1 METKVVKLYNTRMSW
16 RISWII
22 ASFLLSISIIIRQHL
37 FFIYYY
43 LIFAGIISLFWSLS
57 LFAII
62 NENRII
68 FYIMRFLKRKKVS
81 VKWSK
86 IKNIAYVKVKKKYR
100 TKNMGIDTG
109 LFAPVDLEDHEGFLI
124 ELKEPITEKI
134 LLGRNK
140 KLNEKYSFQVEDNR
154 MIFLDS
160 CPEGGFLKLFISLKQ
175 IGGDKV
181 ENNKSFENK
190 TIKKYRHYTDL
201 CIFIF
206 TIALLTFKIL
216 Q

>member
-1 METKVVKLYNTRMSW
+1 
-16 RISWII
+16 
-22 ASFLLSISIIIRQHL
+22 
-37 FFIYYY
+37 
-43 LIFAGIISLFWSLS
+43 
-57 LFAII
+57 
-62 NENRII
+62 
-68 FYIMRFLKRKKVS
+68 MRFLKRKKVS